1 MALNAMNEAY
11 DLMMEKSKKSTIM
24 LAIHGIWCIVCP
36 VTEFST
42 NHTSKGV
49 FTMKHYF
56 YHVADCEHDG
66 DMRHAEDEVLEAGGT
81 VVNSY
86 WDGDDCGE
94 AYIEFTIPNGNEEKV
109 LKALHLY
116 HK

>member
-1 MALNAMNEAY
+1 MNAMNEAY
-11 DLMMEKSKKSTIM
+11 DLMMEKSKKINNHACNSRNM
-24 LAIHGIWCIVCP
+24 VYSMSSYGIFNQP
-36 VTEFST
+36 Q
-42 NHTSKGV
+42 SKGV